1 MNLDAQR
8 WALFYLKGQSLR
20 SEPADYAPFAVRVVG
35 LGFWISL
42 DKIYYLIECGRRF
55 IIRSMSENRTRD
67 LPNDRSFEDRVFA
80 RFDGMEG
87 RFDGLDTRVQA
98 LEARA
103 LDTKPIWEQALAEI
117 LEVKQGVG
125 EVKEG
130 VEDIKRK
137 IDLLSL
143 DVVQVRADQRRVD
156 KRMDALESRPQ

>member
-1 MNLDAQR
+1 
-8 WALFYLKGQSLR
+8 
-20 SEPADYAPFAVRVVG
+20 
-35 LGFWISL
+35 
-42 DKIYYLIECGRRF
+42 
-55 IIRSMSENRTRD
+55 MSEDRTREFSD
-67 LPNDRSFEDRVFA
+67 NRSFEERVFA
-80 RFDGMEG
+80 RFDAMEG
-87 RFDGLDTRVQA
+87 RFDGVDTRVGA

-103 LDTKPIWEQALAEI
+103 LDTKPIWERALAEI

-156 KRMDALESRPQ
+156 KRMDSLESRPQ